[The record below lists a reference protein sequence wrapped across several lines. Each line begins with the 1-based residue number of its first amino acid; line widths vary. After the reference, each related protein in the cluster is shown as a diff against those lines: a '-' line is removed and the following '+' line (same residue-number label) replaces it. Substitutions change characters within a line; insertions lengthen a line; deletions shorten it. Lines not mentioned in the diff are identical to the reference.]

1 MALES
6 YRFRTFP
13 GTFGVELISGR
24 GSELALDRP
33 PARRR
38 AHRAELH
45 SGVPAGNLAR
55 TEGIRL

>member
-1 MALES
+1 MALDS
-6 YRFRTFP
+6 YQFRTFS
-13 GTFGVELISGR
+13 GTFGAELVSGR
-24 GSELALDRP
+24 GSDLALDRP

-38 AHRAELH
+38 AHQAELH